1 MSIFVNQSSRV
12 LVQGITGR
20 EGQFHTAQMLNDGT
34 KIVAGVTP
42 GKGGQKVEGLPVFD
56 TVAEALAHFKK
67 ETPREMP
74 DWSIGFVP
82 APFAKAAA
90 LEALTA
96 GLNTV
101 IISEHVPLHD
111 ALAIRDE
118 AAARGKIAIGPN
130 CPGIITPGQAKLG
143 IMPASVFRPGAI
155 GVVSRSGTLTYEI
168 VSHLSGAGFGQST
181 CIGIG
186 GDPINL
192 TSMEEALLAFSKDPF
207 TRAVVLI
214 GEIGGA
220 AEEHVAATVIPKMK
234 KPVVA
239 FLAGRTAPLG
249 KTLGHAG
256 AIIEKGT
263 GTIAG
268 KEAALKKAG
277 VAVAALPAE
286 VAQLIK
292 EALQ

>member
-1 MSIFVNQSSRV
+1 MSVFINQDTRV

-20 EGQFHTAQMLNDGT
+20 EGQFHATQMLQDGT
-34 KIVAGVTP
+34 KIVGGVTP
-42 GKGGQKVEGLPVFD
+42 GKGGQEIAGVPVFNSI
-56 TVAEALAHFKK
+56 AEALESIKK
-67 ETPREMP
+67 TNPEQLP
-74 DWSIGFVP
+74 DWTIGFVP
-82 APFAKAAA
+82 ATFAKAAA
-90 LEALTA
+90 LEALAA

-111 ALAIRDE
+111 SLAIHQE
-118 AAARGKIAIGPN
+118 AVARGKIAIGPN
-130 CPGIITPGQAKLG
+130 CPGIITPGQSKLG
-143 IMPASVFRPGAI
+143 IMPASVFRPGPI

-181 CIGIG
+181 CVGIG

-192 TSMEEALLAFSKDPF
+192 TSMEEALKAFSNDPF

-220 AEEHVAATVIPKMK
+220 AEEHVATTVIPKMK

-263 GTIAG
+263 GTIAS

-277 VAVAALPAE
+277 VHVAGLPAE
-286 VAQLIK
+286 VALLIK

>member
-1 MSIFVNQSSRV
+1 MSVFINQDTRV

-20 EGQFHTAQMLNDGT
+20 EGQFHATQMLKDGT
-34 KIVAGVTP
+34 KIVGGVTP
-42 GKGGQKVEGLPVFD
+42 GKGGQEIAGVSVFNS
-56 TVAEALAHFKK
+56 VAEALAAIKK
-67 ETPREMP
+67 NNEQLP

-82 APFAKAAA
+82 AAFAKAAA
-90 LEALTA
+90 LEALEA

-111 ALAIRDE
+111 SLVIHQE
-118 AAARGKIAIGPN
+118 AVARGKVAIGPN
-130 CPGIITPGQAKLG
+130 CPGIITPGQSKLG
-143 IMPASVFRPGAI
+143 IMPASVFRPGPI

-168 VSHLSGAGFGQST
+168 VSHLSAAGFGQST

-192 TSMEEALLAFSKDPF
+192 TSMEEALKAFSDDPF

-220 AEEHVAATVIPKMK
+220 AEEYVATTVIPKMK

-256 AIIEKGT
+256 AIIEKGA
-263 GTIAG
+263 GTIAS
-268 KEAALKKAG
+268 KETALKKAG
-277 VAVAALPAE
+277 VSVASLPAE

-292 EALQ
+292 DALQ